1 MKGEAVKGER
11 KHNGVVARPSTCAI
25 SFIRTFNKATSYPI
39 TRSCENTFLCVDL
52 PHFHP
57 ISIDIIGKNVKSA
70 LLRTFSKPNVIV
82 GASNFALSRVE
93 FEKES
98 IGRGGPLIDRF
109 LYFLVA
115 TRSIPRPS
123 RERSSTFSH
132 NSRLDLLS
140 TWKEEVCSTRSA
152 SSTTISRGETK
163 LVLFPI
169 SPVGASLTINRETR
183 AAGKINFLE
192 DVNFQNL

>member
-1 MKGEAVKGER
+1 MFVTRDWKSFLRDFMKGEAVKGER

-98 IGRGGPLIDRF
+98 VGRGRAFDRSF
-109 LYFLVA
+109 
-115 TRSIPRPS
+115 P
-123 RERSSTFSH
+123 
-132 NSRLDLLS
+132 
-140 TWKEEVCSTRSA
+140 
-152 SSTTISRGETK
+152 
-163 LVLFPI
+163 LFPRGHAIDSSPI
-169 SPVGASLTINRETR
+169 S
-183 AAGKINFLE
+183 
-192 DVNFQNL
+192 